1 MQRLRAT
8 RNRNRE
14 SPAGARFDKNS
25 TRQTH
30 AHPRGLAPLELVL
43 SLPILLFVM
52 GLMILIGWAA
62 TFKVRTQI
70 HSREAAWRSIWRANP
85 RSDAQAMPNPP
96 GFPPPAQMSVDRS
109 YVPCIPMPTLE
120 LAMYDSHQVARGPM
134 LIDPR
139 SGNGLRV
146 DRDLLEVRRGA
157 ITGKAVVDRGFPVLG
172 QMPPRG
178 YRHEVNLPVLDNR
191 WQFWQKGLDS
201 NSARRS
207 LRLYPDLAGR
217 WQSVTAAH
225 TARFGR
231 LAGMLR
237 NGLGRRQMDLFDR
250 DRELANYY
258 GGYRDYYPNPP
269 GGARTSAPG
278 DLSGFAD
285 RLIQRIAGNPRP
297 RSGLNAAGIPG
308 ALTRDFLNMY
318 RSLAQQARMNMQSDA
333 AYIPLIQ
340 QLEAFEAD
348 LLQ

>member
-1 MQRLRAT
+1 MQRCPTARS
-8 RNRNRE
+8 RNDNG
-14 SPAGARFDKNS
+14 SARHAS
-25 TRQTH
+25 QYAH
-30 AHPRGLAPLELVL
+30 AHRKGLAPLELVL

-85 RSDAQAMPNPP
+85 RSDAQAMRNPP
-96 GFPPPAQMSVDRS
+96 GFPPPAEMSVDRS
-109 YVPCIPMPTLE
+109 YVPCIRMPTIE
-120 LAMYDSHQVARGPM
+120 LAQYDSHQVARGPM

-139 SGNGLRV
+139 SGTALRV
-146 DRDLLEVRRGA
+146 DRDLLDVRRGM
-157 ITGKAVVDRGFPVLG
+157 ITGRAVVDRGFPVLG

-178 YRHEVNLPVLDNR
+178 YRHEVDFPVLDNR
-191 WQFWQKGLDS
+191 WQFWQKGLSS

-225 TARFGR
+225 TARLGR

-250 DRELANYY
+250 DRELASFY
-258 GGYRDYYPNPP
+258 GSYRDYYPNPP
-269 GGARTSAPG
+269 GQARTSAQG
-278 DLSGFAD
+278 DLSRFAN
-285 RLIQRIAGNPRP
+285 RLIQQISGSPRP
-297 RSGLNAAGIPG
+297 RNGLNAAGIPG
-308 ALTRDFLNMY
+308 ALTRDFLEMY
-318 RSLAQQARMNMQSDA
+318 RTLAERARMNMQSDA
-333 AYIPLIQ
+333 PYIRLIQ